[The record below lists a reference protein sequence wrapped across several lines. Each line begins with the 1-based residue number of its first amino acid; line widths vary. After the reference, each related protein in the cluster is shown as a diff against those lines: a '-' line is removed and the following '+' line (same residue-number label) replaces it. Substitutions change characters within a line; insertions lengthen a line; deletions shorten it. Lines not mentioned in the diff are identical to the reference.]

1 MTFYSLVYHVCFRRR
16 TKHLVYC
23 QVERTYA
30 ISLFECK
37 TVIACCFSNNV
48 HRRTFAVGNALY
60 TRADDYVTTLKAK
73 YEAQTDADIEAAAK
87 QIIQPDAL
95 TWVIVGDLKKIE
107 QPLRALKLGEVSVLD
122 ADGKTVP

>member
-48 HRRTFAVGNALY
+48 HRRTFAVGNLLY
-60 TRADDYVTTLKAK
+60 MFDCFFINQQSHTFLRFVGNNFFCRQCFVADRKLVHVNQTTTIF
-73 YEAQTDADIEAAAK
+73 Y
-87 QIIQPDAL
+87 
-95 TWVIVGDLKKIE
+95 
-107 QPLRALKLGEVSVLD
+107 
-122 ADGKTVP
+122 